1 MRQQV
6 SALKTVSEL
15 SAAYR
20 NAQNVQSNHTQVHD
34 PTTMKIGKTGRALQ
48 RLAPRLDW
56 RHVARVPAECGC
68 RGVYCSLLIKLIPPV
83 NIIDAPLWEALV
95 TLIATHS
102 LPSPCWNCGNL
113 IGT

>member
-1 MRQQV
+1 MNQQV

-20 NAQNVQSNHTQVHD
+20 DAQTFQSNHTHVHD
-34 PTTMKIGKTGRALQ
+34 PTTMKIGKTGEIGRALQ
-48 RLAPRLDW
+48 RLEPW
-56 RHVARVPAECGC
+56 RHVPRLPAECAC

-83 NIIDAPLWEALV
+83 DIIDAPLWETLV
-95 TLIATHS
+95 TLIATHL